1 MDFKKLN
8 ILKPLL
14 KEVNWA
20 TKASTNCRLCGVEP
34 PQGIKDII
42 SNYEK
47 REKEVADYFF
57 SLLPEALQKYCIE
70 NNIKYKIY
78 ADYIT
83 EAYMALELKLGIC
96 SSYNIKWDMEGNMY
110 LSKYYAEKYP
120 EVPIE
125 GIILDSDYFTIF
137 YKFDK

>member
-1 MDFKKLN
+1 MIFKKLN
-8 ILKPLL
+8 ILRPLL
-14 KEVNWA
+14 KEVKYA
-20 TKASTNCRLCGVEP
+20 TKASINCQLCGVEP
-34 PQGIKDII
+34 PQGINDII
-42 SNYEK
+42 SKYEK
-47 REKEVADYFF
+47 REKIVADYLF
-57 SLLPEALQKYCIE
+57 SLLPKALQKYCIE
-70 NNIKYKIY
+70 NNIKYRIY

-83 EAYMALELKLGIC
+83 EPYMALELKLSIC

>member
-1 MDFKKLN
+1 MIFKKLN
-8 ILKPLL
+8 ILRPLL
-14 KEVNWA
+14 KEVKYA
-20 TKASTNCRLCGVEP
+20 TKASINCQLCGVEP

-42 SNYEK
+42 SKYEK
-47 REKEVADYFF
+47 REKIVANYLF
-57 SLLPEALQKYCIE
+57 SLLPKALQKYCIE
-70 NNIKYKIY
+70 NNIKYRIY

-83 EAYMALELKLGIC
+83 EPYMALELKLSIC